1 MIKSMRFEERCSVTF
16 LQNFGSHNGNLVFFF
31 CGAGGGGV
39 TNLSDLPPR
48 SSSLKTKSMRC
59 FMAGG
64 GESPPSGVLS
74 RFLHLGAFSSS
85 CSSGGGVSALR
96 FEPFLVLP
104 LAAINFLTVRHTSV
118 EC

>member
-64 GESPPSGVLS
+64 ESHLLPVFCPVFYIWEL
-74 RFLHLGAFSSS
+74 FLPHAHREEGFQ
-85 CSSGGGVSALR
+85 
-96 FEPFLVLP
+96 P
-104 LAAINFLTVRHTSV
+104 
-118 EC
+118 